1 MLHIFDVDQTVV
13 RKTTTEYFILT
24 AMREGIIRFS
34 QISRLPFDWIK
45 YKLARPDMDF
55 IENTVKKLSGIEKDD
70 LRRVS
75 EKSFEKHIKPNIY
88 SGAAGLIND
97 ALDRGDRVI
106 FATSSFDF
114 IIKPLEEYFG
124 IEGSIACELEYS
136 DGKTTGNLVGYS
148 SFGPKKK
155 TVAQAWLDK
164 NGVKREDVGFYS
176 DSYTDIPLLEYCGNP
191 VAVNPDRIL
200 LREAKSRGWKIMR
213 FSGVLKEEEFTRRE
227 RSCVDAKFM
236 EEEKRED
243 FFTR

>member
-1 MLHIFDVDQTVV
+1 MLHIFDVDYTVV
-13 RKTTTEYFILT
+13 RKTTTEYFLFT

-34 QISRLPFDWIK
+34 QVNRLPFDWIK
-45 YKLARPDMDF
+45 YKLALLDMDF
-55 IENTVKKLSGIEKDD
+55 IENTVKKLAGIEKAD

-75 EKSFEKHIKPNIY
+75 EECFEKRIKPNIY
-88 SGAAGLIND
+88 TGAARLISD

-136 DGKTTGNLVGYS
+136 NGRTTGSLVGYS
-148 SFGPKKK
+148 SFGPHKK
-155 TVAQAWLDK
+155 TAAQVWFEK
-164 NGVKREDVGFYS
+164 NGVKKEDVSFYS

-200 LREAKSRGWKIMR
+200 LREAKTRGWEIMR
-213 FSGVLKEEEFTRRE
+213 FKDVMKKEELTRGR
-227 RSCVDAKFM
+227 
-236 EEEKRED
+236 
-243 FFTR
+243 

>member
-24 AMREGIIRFS
+24 AMRDGIIRFS
-34 QISRLPFDWIK
+34 QVNRLPFDWIK
-45 YKLARPDMDF
+45 YKLALPDMDF
-55 IENTVKKLSGIEKDD
+55 IENTVKKLAGIEKDD
-70 LRRVS
+70 LLRAS
-75 EKSFEKHIKPNIY
+75 EESFEKHIKQNIY
-88 SGAAGLIND
+88 SEAAGLIAG

-136 DGKTTGNLVGYS
+136 NGRTTGDLVGHS
-148 SFGPKKK
+148 SFGPNKK
-155 TVAQAWLDK
+155 TVAHAWLEK
-164 NGVKREDVGFYS
+164 NGVKREDVSFYS

-191 VAVNPDRIL
+191 VAVNPDKIL

-213 FSGVLKEEEFTRRE
+213 FKDVIGNVTI
-227 RSCVDAKFM
+227 
-236 EEEKRED
+236 
-243 FFTR
+243 